1 MEVRNQRTA
10 QSLLASCSPLLRSRS
25 FGATTLPPRP
35 MSNCWKARTGRCW
48 RREREE
54 TTILFSFFQAGFL
67 FSFWATEG
75 NEEGR
80 AGEDMQCTRCFRLI
94 LPVARTSI
102 YIYIMKAC
110 SNVSRVSLA
119 CLFLT
124 EPVCRRGEEA
134 YRFYVL
140 AFNSHAKKN
149 IFYIHQLDLQVN
161 VL

>member
-35 MSNCWKARTGRCW
+35 MRNCWKARTGRCW

-54 TTILFSFFQAGFL
+54 TTILFSFFQAGFFFL
-67 FSFWATEG
+67 G
-75 NEEGR
+75 NRGERRRESRRRHAMHTLLSIDSPGR
-80 AGEDMQCTRCFRLI
+80 SDKHFYLSI
-94 LPVARTSI
+94 LWKPVQMSH
-102 YIYIMKAC
+102 
-110 SNVSRVSLA
+110 VSPLPAYSLLNQSA
-119 CLFLT
+119 
-124 EPVCRRGEEA
+124 EEA